1 MYLDISIHV
10 LEKLPFLKR
19 LEKNSFNLARSIF
32 IFLIEM
38 NARIINLD
46 TVYKFSLFL
55 KYDSNNIYL
64 GYN

>member
-19 LEKNSFNLARSIF
+19 LEKNCLNLARSIF

-38 NARIINLD
+38 IARIINLD

-55 KYDSNNIYL
+55 QYDSNNIYL
-64 GYN
+64 FI